1 MDLAAI
7 IEKAINES
15 MHGAVSR
22 VVSKRMHSPDLQ
34 KVLDDRVKVLMLEI
48 LAEPEFKD
56 EVRKLLLK
64 ALQAEPKQAEPALI
78 TVYTP
83 QPSPISIATGTT
95 CRFCFR
101 AIDPGQ
107 VDCGICTAVVG

>member
-48 LAEPEFKD
+48 LAEPDFKD

-64 ALQAEPKQAEPALI
+64 ALQAEPKEPVPVI
-78 TVYTP
+78 TFTP
-83 QPSPISIATGTT
+83 PSPISLAAYTT
-95 CRFCFR
+95 CRFCTR
-101 AIDPGQ
+101 TVAPGQ
-107 VDCGICTAVVG
+107 VDCGICTSPMG